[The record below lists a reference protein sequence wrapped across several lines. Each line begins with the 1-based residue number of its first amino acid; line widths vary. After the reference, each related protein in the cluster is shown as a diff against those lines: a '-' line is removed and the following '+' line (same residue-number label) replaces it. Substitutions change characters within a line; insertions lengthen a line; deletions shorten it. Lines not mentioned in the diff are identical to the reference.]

1 MKPSELLMELA
12 HVAEA
17 LESTTVSDRFTAD
30 SSLTNKE
37 AEVHHKLNRSLAS
50 LAMSQSINSSMKRRI
65 DKSKKDI
72 ETLLDVIDVESGVES
87 GKSSLVFEDTQ
98 FVLTKKRNAKSER
111 INAKDLCIELTKL
124 GVDKKTIE
132 KAQKAAKKETEGA
145 LFYVVGAN
153 DHSQ

>member
-1 MKPSELLMELA
+1 MELA

-17 LESTTVSDRFTAD
+17 LESTTVSDRFAAD

-72 ETLLDVIDVESGVES
+72 ETLLDVINVESGVES

-98 FVLTKKRNAKSER
+98 FVLTKKRNAESQR

-124 GVDKKTIE
+124 GVDAKTIE
-132 KAQKAAKKETEGA
+132 KAQSKAKKITEGA